1 MSKAVLINSTKFER
15 DLQPTLQSFG
25 QFLFTNINLSF
36 KIWLDTTFF
45 SIRLFFP
52 NLSHKTKIRIVKGGR
67 LLIGTH
73 LDKSTI

>member
-1 MSKAVLINSTKFER
+1 
-15 DLQPTLQSFG
+15 
-25 QFLFTNINLSF
+25 LFTNINLSF